1 MVSASIV
8 TSLPSRSSFVAFHRG
23 EEPRFPASRLRCRVG
38 PRVGVVPRSFASDVP
53 PGSRGVRSRCASR
66 GIRGAR
72 VGLMDASLSRGALG
86 IVTRFFARP
95 REQRANFP
103 SSLSFRHSSP
113 SFFRTQPAVPE
124 TALKRRKRD
133 EAWAAK
139 KAAAAAEAKAASEK
153 KSQEIFKRA
162 EKYVKEYRDQV
173 RL

>member
-95 REQRANFP
+95 REQHVLTFRRPFLSATHLRLFSARSP
-103 SSLSFRHSSP
+103 LSRKPLLSVASATRRGPPRRPLPRPRPRLPPRRSPRRFSS
-113 SFFRTQPAVPE
+113 VPRS
-124 TALKRRKRD
+124 TSRSTVIR
-133 EAWAAK
+133 
-139 KAAAAAEAKAASEK
+139 
-153 KSQEIFKRA
+153 
-162 EKYVKEYRDQV
+162 
-173 RL
+173 